1 MVYGKGKN
9 TPCLKYAVQY
19 HWYGMIVSVSYN
31 SLSVMQAVFLRL
43 AWRILLSLE
52 MIVDYNYTGN
62 LS

>member
-1 MVYGKGKN
+1 MVYGKGEN

-52 MIVDYNYTGN
+52 MIK
-62 LS
+62 S